1 VGPILSQ
8 RAAPRSVERRDRRR
22 ASASHSPPSVQ
33 LRTPGSEMAARIL
46 TAVTLDTLPVTAET
60 VRQIRIAGLIVML
73 AGSAGASRRVKQRT
87 AAHRQWNNV

>member
-1 VGPILSQ
+1 
-8 RAAPRSVERRDRRR
+8 
-22 ASASHSPPSVQ
+22 
-33 LRTPGSEMAARIL
+33 MAARIL